1 MTGHSRQSLPAHNG
15 GLQTLCDEGSVDAAG
30 ALHMDALQALVDVCQ
45 HLCTESPVAGLCLQG
60 VQLAEGQGVQ

>member
-1 MTGHSRQSLPAHNG
+1 MTGDSKQTLPAHNG

-45 HLCTESPVAGLCLQG
+45 HLCTKSPVAGLCLEGIQHPKGEG
-60 VQLAEGQGVQ
+60 VQ